1 MVEYMCVRV
10 CACGTRETKREGGS
24 ERECAGVWKE
34 RYVRINFRLQRI
46 DQKKTSALRYERV
59 MCWRSWPS
67 WGRRRRKRTRHNK
80 TETKEEEKKT
90 KKTKEDC
97 NVTAKY
103 DCNHTRLSITPAT
116 TAHIAC
122 IVEPIINHKTRL
134 PARMC
139 TDFCPFLH
147 VYPFPSSTIEVIFKF
162 FET

>member
-1 MVEYMCVRV
+1 MSAS
-10 CACGTRETKREGGS
+10 CADDRDCHEGGVDES
-24 ERECAGVWKE
+24 ERDTTK
-34 RYVRINFRLQRI
+34 
-46 DQKKTSALRYERV
+46 QKQKD
-59 MCWRSWPS
+59 
-67 WGRRRRKRTRHNK
+67 
-80 TETKEEEKKT
+80 KKMM
-90 KKTKEDC
+90 EDC

-116 TAHIAC
+116 TAQIAC
-122 IVEPIINHKTRL
+122 IVEPIINHKIRL